1 MMKNEP
7 CAEIKV
13 DLERFQD
20 GLKRAQALLDTF
32 SSSFAGKI
40 DSIFGE
46 LAKLSELTGDLRVAD
61 DSPAA
66 SLVNGE
72 IERWQSI
79 LNACRRSAEREIKGR
94 ELQHRFEKTPLVIV
108 FGIVKAGKST
118 LGNFLHG
125 RTFREAPFDNVYRDG
140 ILPCS
145 KIEVIE
151 NGREDEKVKE
161 AFDEACIE
169 STCSAQFFSM
179 PGLTWMDTPGIGAVE
194 KRDIDIR
201 SLEGLAKQYVQYA
214 DLVVFLANSA
224 NPGVREDIEG
234 YRNLYQA
241 GKKAIVVI
249 TRSDTFETKV
259 ANGKII
265 RTQVPKD
272 PARRR
277 LQEESLCDGMTA
289 NGIPMRN
296 GDVISIST
304 QLAEK
309 GVMSNDG
316 DAWRGGNI
324 GGLYQKL
331 VEVIGSPEILK
342 LKEASPRR
350 QLDNCVDAIIGT
362 GKDNNAS
369 LARLSQDLIGIR
381 LELKKRFDALSP
393 ERELVGEIAEDVVN
407 QVRIPLRRHID
418 GFVSAAD
425 GQRVTFDLKGL
436 EGRISE
442 QIADVLGA
450 KVDLIVG
457 GFQRDVLSAFRA
469 EGISANAERRVQV
482 ESYSVEVPEVVERDP
497 EGVFEHIGHF
507 FGKKY
512 HRLEMNEETYT
523 TEIDLGFDPAEAR
536 KELLAKLESA
546 IRNYVKGEL
555 AALRQ
560 SFFSETIQRVE
571 NVIKSVDRIV
581 MSLRKMKFE
590 NKTKNKDQKSTR
602 QKKGF

>member
-1 MMKNEP
+1 MKIEP
-7 CAEIKV
+7 CEEIRS
-13 DLERFQD
+13 DLEHFHD
-20 GLKRAQALLDTF
+20 GLKRAQRLLDAF

-46 LAKLSELTGDLRVAD
+46 LAKLSELTGNLRAAE

-72 IERWQSI
+72 IGRWQSI
-79 LNACRRSAEREIKGR
+79 LDACRQSAEREIRGR

-125 RTFREAPFDNVYRDG
+125 RAFREAPFDNVYRDG
-140 ILPCS
+140 TLPRT

-151 NGREDEKVKE
+151 NGREDDKVKE

-169 STCSAQFFSM
+169 STCSAQFFSV

-194 KRDIDIR
+194 KRSLDIR

-241 GKKAIVVI
+241 GKKAVVVI
-249 TRSDTFETKV
+249 TRSDTFEAKV
-259 ANGKII
+259 ANGKVV
-265 RTQVPKD
+265 RMQVPKA
-272 PARRR
+272 PERRR
-277 LQEESLCDGMTA
+277 LQEEALCEGMVA
-289 NGIPMRN
+289 NGIPMRK

-316 DAWRGGNI
+316 EAWRGGNL
-324 GGLYQKL
+324 GGLYRKL

-362 GKDNNAS
+362 GKGDDNS
-369 LARLSQDLIGIR
+369 LTRLSQDLAGIR
-381 LELKKRFDALSP
+381 HELKKRFDALSP

-407 QVRIPLRRHID
+407 QMRIPLRRHID
-418 GFVSAAD
+418 GFVSAAK
-425 GQRVTFDLKGL
+425 GEKVTFDLKGL
-436 EGRISE
+436 EGRISG
-442 QIADVLGA
+442 QIAEVLGA
-450 KVDLIVG
+450 KVDSIVG
-457 GFQRDVLSAFRA
+457 GFRRDVLTAFHA
-469 EGISANAERRVQV
+469 EGISANAERRVKV
-482 ESYSVEVPEVVERDP
+482 ESYTVEVPVLVERDP
-497 EGVFEHIGHF
+497 EGFREHVGNLL

-512 HRLEMNEETYT
+512 HRLEMEDETYT
-523 TEIDLGFDPAEAR
+523 TEIDLGFDPTEAR
-536 KELLAKLESA
+536 KEILAKLETA
-546 IRNYVKGEL
+546 IRGYVKDEL
-555 AALRQ
+555 AKLRQ
-560 SFFSETIQRVE
+560 SFFSETISRVE
-571 NVIKSVDRIV
+571 NVIKSVEGIV
-581 MSLRKMKFE
+581 SALRKMKFGTGIA
-590 NKTKNKDQKSTR
+590 KPKP
-602 QKKGF
+602 KKGA